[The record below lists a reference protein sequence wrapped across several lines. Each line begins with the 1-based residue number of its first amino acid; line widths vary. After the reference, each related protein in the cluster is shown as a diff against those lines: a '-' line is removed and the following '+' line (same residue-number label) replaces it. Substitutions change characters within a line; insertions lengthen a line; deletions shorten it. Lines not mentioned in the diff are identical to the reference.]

1 MVDSEEAKALAQAEK
16 AAKKRKS
23 TSPLRDGRRN
33 KAQKAN
39 GNDLSNGTRTPA
51 GEDWE
56 LACEICL
63 RQGFN
68 LVRPPLPRVYLHSD
82 CYYRMIVLL

>member
-1 MVDSEEAKALAQAEK
+1 MGDSEEAKALAQAEK
-16 AAKKRKS
+16 AARKRKS
-23 TSPLRDGRRN
+23 TSPLRDSR
-33 KAQKAN
+33 KTKVQKAN
-39 GNDLSNGTRTPA
+39 GNDWSNGTRTPA

-68 LVRPPLPRVYLHSD
+68 LVRSLLPRIYVF
-82 CYYRMIVLL
+82 